1 MVPLITYMLDIRTAL
16 SADLTMGGLESM
28 RSVVQNANDNVAKV
42 QTALDAL
49 TAELANSSAGMSSM
63 AYEAN
68 QTLPP
73 ATQ

>member
-1 MVPLITYMLDIRTAL
+1 
-16 SADLTMGGLESM
+16 M

-68 QTLPP
+68 QPLPP